1 MELIIRFFE
10 FEYSLLELYMM
21 HIEISFD
28 MIEIRMDNLII
39 LEYICDILQSLV
51 IFILYLQYS
60 HL

>member
-10 FEYSLLELYMM
+10 FENSLLELYMM